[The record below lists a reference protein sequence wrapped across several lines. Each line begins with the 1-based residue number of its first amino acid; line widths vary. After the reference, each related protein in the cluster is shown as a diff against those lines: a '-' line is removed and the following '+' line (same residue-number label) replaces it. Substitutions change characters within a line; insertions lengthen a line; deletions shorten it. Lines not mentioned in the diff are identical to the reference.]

1 MGKLFENDFC
11 LIQTTRLKYH
21 LNLLKHIYVH
31 FTYHNRLL
39 KPTLRDSNDL
49 NQFSKVLKMYKTVI
63 RPLTDLQYIK
73 KEFDRFSST
82 YSRSI
87 GLSDLKYT
95 MLKVEFIGSYR
106 LHIQYYYISILNS
119 LYQEV
124 VFQQRLRWNEC

>member
-49 NQFSKVLKMYKTVI
+49 NQFRKVLKMNKTVI

-73 KEFDRFSST
+73 KSS
-82 YSRSI
+82 I
-87 GLSDLKYT
+87 DLVQHILGISDLKYT
-95 MLKVEFIGSYR
+95 MLKVALIELGPLEENMNPLFFSD
-106 LHIQYYYISILNS
+106 
-119 LYQEV
+119 
-124 VFQQRLRWNEC
+124 QRS